1 MFKFQFLISAF
12 PGFGMIGA
20 STARSRVPLKA
31 FQHLNT
37 SNPDVLEAAV
47 GRLFPGAKFAFS
59 NSPKTLDAV
68 ANRFQVGDIALA
80 YSRLGT
86 RVRIEIPDL
95 DVYAFLFSFAGGA
108 RARLGCEDVDI
119 GAGRALIASGSGTVR
134 LDYAEQFEHL
144 LLSVSPRAVAA
155 KLEAITGVV
164 VRDRLTFRQRADFRH
179 RETETLRRMFMFL
192 VDRLDSSATFH
203 PPALVEFEQALIVS
217 FLMANESNYTL
228 LLRRRPQSAAP
239 WQVRLAEAY
248 IEANW
253 DQPLTIEALALVTG
267 VSARTL
273 FHSFRTSRGYSP
285 MDFAQRFR
293 LERARKMLQHAE
305 VSTSVTSV
313 AFACGFGN
321 LGHFSGYYRRAF
333 GEVPSA
339 TLRRTF
345 RTQ

>member
-1 MFKFQFLISAF
+1 
-12 PGFGMIGA
+12 MIGGG

-31 FQHLNT
+31 FQHLKT
-37 SNPDVLEAAV
+37 SNPDVVEAAV
-47 GRLFPGAKFAFS
+47 GRLFPGAIFAFG
-59 NSPKTLDAV
+59 NRARTLDAV
-68 ANRFQVGDIALA
+68 ANRYQVGDIALA

-108 RARLGCEDVDI
+108 TARLGCADVDI
-119 GAGRALIASGSGTVR
+119 DAGRALIASSARAVR

-144 LLSVSPRAVAA
+144 LLSISPQAVAK
-155 KLEAITGVV
+155 KLESITGAAIG
-164 VRDRLTFRQRADFRH
+164 DRLTFRPKADFRH
-179 RETETLRRMFMFL
+179 PDTENLRRMFMCL
-192 VDRLDSSATFH
+192 VERLDSAAPCH
-203 PPALVEFEQALIVS
+203 PLALAEFEQALIVS

-267 VSARTL
+267 VSTRTL
-273 FHSFRTSRGYSP
+273 FHSFRKSRGYSP
-285 MDFAQRFR
+285 MDFAQQLR
-293 LERARKMLQHAE
+293 LGRARKMLQRAE

-339 TLRRTF
+339 TLRRAL
-345 RTQ
+345 RTR